1 MIGMEWLS
9 FAAAVITAALSLVGV
24 YAANR
29 KSAALMEYR
38 ILQLENKVNKH
49 NEIVERTFILEGKMA
64 EAEHDIRDLKGRAG

>member
-1 MIGMEWLS
+1 MEWLS
-9 FAAAVITAALSLVGV
+9 FAAAVITAALSLIGV

-49 NEIVERTFILEGKMA
+49 NEIVERTFVLEGKMA